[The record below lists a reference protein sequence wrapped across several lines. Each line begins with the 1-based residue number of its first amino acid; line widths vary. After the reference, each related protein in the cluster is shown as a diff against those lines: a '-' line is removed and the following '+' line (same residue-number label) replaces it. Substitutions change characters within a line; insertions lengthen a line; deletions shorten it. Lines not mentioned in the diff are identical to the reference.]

1 MADHRIVFISS
12 PTEGLGSDRPRA
24 GRCLF
29 VSGVS
34 QFSHGS
40 SHWRGAPRSAGR
52 TWGLC
57 SSFFVMRYMA
67 TLYALLYASTPFP
80 CLCTP
85 FSFALVSD
93 SHVSD
98 QDQCPAQPGT
108 LFT

>member
-1 MADHRIVFISS
+1 MGQVI
-12 PTEGLGSDRPRA
+12 
-24 GRCLF
+24 
-29 VSGVS
+29 GVELLVLPEEP
-34 QFSHGS
+34 GDYV
-40 SHWRGAPRSAGR
+40 ARSLL
-52 TWGLC
+52 WC
-57 SSFFVMRYMA
+57 MA
-67 TLYALLYASTPFP
+67 TLYALLLLYASPPFP